1 MKWPALSSSRRCD
14 LVTRPYAVQVGCR
27 TDVGRAYCR
36 WIPSPHP
43 ALDRFLSRG
52 LLVFSR
58 IFSGRSLHMVLLRPD
73 TGSAHFLHQCS
84 RSSANG
90 RNAGRHGRGHDDKSF
105 SLPDFDS
112 GSLSAVQ
119 RTGGSRRCLPYEPE
133 NSSRITPEDLPAGPR
148 TRSHWG
154 FSCSPLS
161 QKWTTCHEHNGVW
174 RGFAWPGQRRK
185 GHMEPG
191 RQSRLL

>member
-1 MKWPALSSSRRCD
+1 MPGLLSLDSLSY
-14 LVTRPYAVQVGCR
+14 L
-27 TDVGRAYCR
+27 
-36 WIPSPHP
+36 

-52 LLVFSR
+52 LLAFPR
-58 IFSGRSLHMVLLRPD
+58 IFSGRSLHIVVLRPD

-119 RTGGSRRCLPYEPE
+119 RTGGSRRRLPVKGAE
-133 NSSRITPEDLPAGPR
+133 IMG
-148 TRSHWG
+148 HWG
-154 FSCSPLS
+154 
-161 QKWTTCHEHNGVW
+161 GVIVYHC
-174 RGFAWPGQRRK
+174 RDD
-185 GHMEPG
+185 
-191 RQSRLL
+191 